1 MNLTSLDLWVLGL
14 PFILIIVVTH
24 LLRRYTRSVADFLAA
39 SRCAGRY
46 VICTAIAETG
56 STVMGVMMG
65 LEIFSRT
72 GFSLRYWEHFG
83 SIVSFVFGLL
93 GLIIYRYRETRAL
106 TFHQFF
112 EIRYSKGLRV
122 FASFL
127 NVFSG
132 IFNFGVQPAVGARFF
147 VYFCGLPEHMS
158 LGFMTVPTFL
168 PLMVALMAVSLYFA
182 LSGGQI
188 SVMVTDCLEN
198 VISSAF
204 YFVVAVFIIC
214 TVSVTQMREA
224 LTSGAAGQS
233 YINPFDISGRTEFN
247 GWYVVFGLL
256 LSIYYYRGSAWNQGF
271 AAAAKSPHEARM
283 ATILANWRYYAYNAM
298 MVLVSIAAFVT
309 LHHPDYAPQQEAVQ
323 RGLEAIGSTQLQ
335 TQMRMPM
342 ALGVLL
348 APGVK
353 GAFLA
358 VVFFGL
364 LASQGVQLHNYGGTI
379 MQDVILPLR
388 KKALSATAHVRMLRG
403 TIFVVAAFACVFS
416 ALFKP
421 VDYLVMIIQLIGAIY
436 LGGVGVVVWGGL
448 YWRRGSTAG
457 AWAALIIGST
467 FGVTFNLVQQFWTTF
482 NPAVQ
487 RLLGDGRLFNYLAAH
502 PEHCPLNGQQL
513 TLITAACAGLSYF
526 IISLLGRGAPFPL
539 EKMLHRDQPRTEAEQ
554 ATDRK
559 RFWLARFL
567 DINEH
572 FTRFDKNLAYGT
584 VIWSV
589 FWQLVAVGI
598 LIWSLSVHPPS
609 TQWWFDYTMITGV
622 WLTLAIGV
630 IVTVWFTIGVFRDL
644 LDLFRTLKTVTRVD
658 SDDGTVRNHHN
669 ADENEEAGKP
679 GAPTR

>member
-14 PFILIIVVTH
+14 PFAIIIAVTH
-24 LLRRYTRSVADFLAA
+24 LLRRYMRSVADFLAA

-56 STVMGVMMG
+56 SSVMGVMIG

-72 GFSLRYWEHFG
+72 GFSLRFWEQFS
-83 SIVSFVFGLL
+83 SIVPFIFGLL

-158 LGFMTVPTFL
+158 LGFATVPTFI
-168 PLMVALMAVSLYFA
+168 PLMAILMAVSLYFA

-198 VISSAF
+198 VISTVF
-204 YFVVAVFIIC
+204 YFVVAIFIVC

-224 LTSGAAGQS
+224 LTSGPPGQS
-233 YINPFDISGRTEFN
+233 FLDPFDIGNRTDFN
-247 GWYVVFGLL
+247 GWYVVFGLM
-256 LSIYYYRGSAWNQGF
+256 LSLYYYRGSAWNQGF

-283 ATILANWRYYAYNAM
+283 AGILANWRYFSYNAM

-309 LHHPDYAPQQEAVQ
+309 LHHPDYAAQQAAVQ
-323 RGLEAIGSTQLQ
+323 EGLQSIGTEQLQ

-364 LASQGVQLHNYGGTI
+364 LASQGVTLHNYGGTI
-379 MQDVILPLR
+379 LQDVILPLR
-388 KKALSATAHVRMLRG
+388 KKPFTTEAHVRGLRV
-403 TIFVVAAFACVFS
+403 TIFFVATFACVFS

-421 VDYLVMIIQLIGAIY
+421 VDYLIMITQLIGAIY

-448 YWRRGSTAG
+448 YWKRGTTAG

-467 FGVTFNLVQQFWTTF
+467 LGVGFNLMQQFWV
-482 NPAVQ
+482 PLDAA
-487 RLLGDGRLFNYLAAH
+487 LLHWVGPGAFHDFLAAH
-502 PEHCPLNGQQL
+502 AQRCPLNGQQL
-513 TLITAACAGLSYF
+513 TLITALSAGLSYF
-526 IISLLGRGAPFPL
+526 LISLLSRRAPYEL
-539 EKMLHRDQPRTEAEQ
+539 DAMLHRGAYRLDGPAAAPAE
-554 ATDRK
+554 K
-559 RFWLARFL
+559 RHWLARFL
-567 DINEH
+567 DIDEH
-572 FTRFDKNLAYGT
+572 FTRGDKAMAYST
-584 VIWSV
+584 
-589 FWQLVAVGI
+589 FWWAMFWKVVALGI
-598 LIWSLSVHPPS
+598 LIWTFAVAPLSTH
-609 TQWWFDYTMITGV
+609 WWFEYTMITGV
-622 WLTLAIGV
+622 WLTLGIGV
-630 IVTVWFTIGVFRDL
+630 IVAVWFTIGVFIDL
-644 LDLFRTLKTVTRVD
+644 RELFRTLKTVKRVD
-658 SDDGTVRNHHN
+658 TDDGTVRNHHN
-669 ADENEEAGKP
+669 ADEN
-679 GAPTR
+679 GAAPRR

>member
-1 MNLTSLDLWVLGL
+1 MTTNLTQLDLWVLGL
-14 PFILIIVVTH
+14 PFLIIVAVTH
-24 LLRRYTRSVADFLAA
+24 YLRRYTRSVADFLAA

-56 STVMGVMMG
+56 STVMGVMVG

-72 GFSLRYWEHFG
+72 GFSLGYWQHFG

-112 EIRYSKGLRV
+112 EMRYSKGLRV

-132 IFNFGVQPAVGARFF
+132 IFNFGIQPAVGARFF

-168 PLMVALMAVSLYFA
+168 PLMVTLMAVSLYFA

-198 VISSAF
+198 VISSIF

-224 LTSGAAGQS
+224 LTSGEPGKS
-233 YINPFDISGRTEFN
+233 FVNPFDIGGRTEFN

-309 LHHPDYAPQQEAVQ
+309 LHHADYAPQQAAVEQ
-323 RGLEAIGSTQLQ
+323 GMQAIGSTQLQ

-388 KKALSATAHVRMLRG
+388 KRELNAKDHVWWLR
-403 TIFVVAAFACVFS
+403 TCIFFVAAFACVFS

-421 VDYLVMIIQLIGAIY
+421 VDYLVMIVQLIGAIY
-436 LGGVGVVVWGGL
+436 LGGVGIVVWGGL

-467 FGVTFNLVQQFWTTF
+467 FGVTFNLVQQFWTSL
-482 NPAVQ
+482 NPALQ
-487 RLLGDGRLFNYLAAH
+487 SLFGPGSFASYLAAH

-513 TLITAACAGLSYF
+513 TLITAASAGLAY
-526 IISLLGRGAPFPL
+526 IVISLLGRKAPFPL
-539 EKMLHRDQPRTEAEQ
+539 EKMLHRDQPKTAEQ
-554 ATDRK
+554 EATARK

-567 DINEH
+567 DIDEH
-572 FTRFDKNLAYGT
+572 FTIGDKRLAYGT
-584 VIWSV
+584 VIWSI

-598 LIWSLSVHPPS
+598 LIWSLTVHPPS
-609 TQWWFDYTMITGV
+609 TEWWFEYTMVTGV
-622 WLTLAIGV
+622 WLTAAIGIV
-630 IVTVWFTIGVFRDL
+630 VTVWFTIGVTRDL
-644 LDLFRTLKTVTRVD
+644 IDLFRTLKNVVRED
-658 SDDGTVRNHHN
+658 NDDGTVR
-669 ADENEEAGKP
+669 EKLK
-679 GAPTR
+679 

>member
-1 MNLTSLDLWVLGL
+1 MTTNLTQLDLWVLGV
-14 PFILIIVVTH
+14 PFVIIVTVTH

-56 STVMGVMMG
+56 STVMGVMVG
-65 LEIFSRT
+65 LEVFSRT
-72 GFSLRYWEHFG
+72 GFSLRYWESFG

-112 EIRYSKGLRV
+112 EMRYSKGLRV

-132 IFNFGVQPAVGARFF
+132 IFNFGIQPAVGARFF

-158 LGFMTVPTFL
+158 LGFMTVPTFM
-168 PLMVALMAVSLYFA
+168 PLMVCLMAVSLYFA

-198 VISSAF
+198 VISSIF

-214 TVSVTQMREA
+214 TVSVSQMREA
-224 LTSGAAGQS
+224 LTSGEAGKS
-233 YINPFDISGRTEFN
+233 FINPFDIGGRTEFN
-247 GWYVVFGLL
+247 GWYVVFGLI

-309 LHHPDYAPQQEAVQ
+309 LHHADFAPQQEAVQ
-323 RGLEAIGSTQLQ
+323 RGLEAIGSSQLQ

-379 MQDVILPLR
+379 MQDVLLPLR
-388 KKALSATAHVRMLRG
+388 KREMDATSHVLWLRG
-403 TIFVVAAFACVFS
+403 CIFFVAAFACVFS

-421 VDYLVMIIQLIGAIY
+421 VDYLVMIVQLIGAIY

-467 FGVTFNLVQQFWTTF
+467 LGVTFNLVQQFWTNL
-482 NPAVQ
+482 NPALQ
-487 RLLGDGRLFNYLAAH
+487 NLFGPGGFTTYLAAH

-513 TLITAACAGLSYF
+513 TIITALSAGLSYV
-526 IISLLGRGAPFPL
+526 IISLLGRAAPFPL
-539 EKMLHRDQPRTEAEQ
+539 EKMLHRDIPKTGTEQETAI
-554 ATDRK
+554 K

-567 DINEH
+567 DIDEH
-572 FTRFDKNLAYGT
+572 FTPGDKRLAYGT

-589 FWQLVAVGI
+589 FWQLVAIGI
-598 LIWSLSVHPPS
+598 LIWSVSFHPPS
-609 TQWWFDYTMITGV
+609 TEWWFEYTMVTGV
-622 WLTLAIGV
+622 WLTAFIGI
-630 IVTVWFTIGVFRDL
+630 IVTVWFTIGVTRDL
-644 LDLFRTLKTVTRVD
+644 FDLFRTLKNVVRED
-658 SDDGTVRNHHN
+658 NDDGTVR
-669 ADENEEAGKP
+669 EKLKE
-679 GAPTR
+679 GA